1 MRLWGKGKRMN
12 PSVEAQ
18 IEALEAAW
26 EREISRCH
34 LGASPYD
41 DDDLPDADL
50 PTAILEID
58 RDE

>member
-1 MRLWGKGKRMN
+1 MIHID
-12 PSVEAQ
+12 AQ

-26 EREISRCH
+26 EREITRCR

-41 DDDLPDADL
+41 DDDLPEVCPSASC
-50 PTAILEID
+50 EIG

>member
-1 MRLWGKGKRMN
+1 MI

-26 EREISRCH
+26 EREISRCR
-34 LGASPYD
+34 LGASPY
-41 DDDLPDADL
+41 DDLPDADL

>member
-1 MRLWGKGKRMN
+1 MPL
-12 PSVEAQ
+12 PIDQQ

-26 EREISRCH
+26 EREISRCR

-41 DDDLPDADL
+41 DLNECGLLTYAD
-50 PTAILEID
+50 EID

>member
-1 MRLWGKGKRMN
+1 MN
-12 PSVEAQ
+12 PSVEVQ

-41 DDDLPDADL
+41 DLADADSRSD
-50 PTAILEID
+50 LEID
-58 RDE
+58 DRE

>member
-1 MRLWGKGKRMN
+1 MT
-12 PSVEAQ
+12 PSIDAQ
-18 IEALEAAW
+18 IEALASAW
-26 EREISRCH
+26 ERQISRCR

-50 PTAILEID
+50 PAAILEID

>member
-1 MRLWGKGKRMN
+1 M
-12 PSVEAQ
+12 PIPIDQQ

-41 DDDLPDADL
+41 DLSDADSCSD
-50 PTAILEID
+50 LEID
-58 RDE
+58 DRE

>member
-1 MRLWGKGKRMN
+1 MSI
-12 PSVEAQ
+12 PIDQQ

-41 DDDLPDADL
+41 EDDLPDADL
-50 PTAILEID
+50 PAAILEID

>member
-1 MRLWGKGKRMN
+1 MPL
-12 PSVEAQ
+12 PIDQQ
-18 IEALEAAW
+18 IESLADAW

>member
-1 MRLWGKGKRMN
+1 MPL
-12 PSVEAQ
+12 PIDQQ

-26 EREISRCH
+26 EREISRCC

-41 DDDLPDADL
+41 DDDLPEVCPSASC
-50 PTAILEID
+50 EID

>member
-1 MRLWGKGKRMN
+1 MN
-12 PSVEAQ
+12 PSVEVQ

-26 EREISRCH
+26 EREISRCR

-41 DDDLPDADL
+41 DDDLPEVCPSASC
-50 PTAILEID
+50 EID

>member
-1 MRLWGKGKRMN
+1 MI
-12 PSVEAQ
+12 PSAEAQ
-18 IEALEAAW
+18 IEVLEAAW